1 MTGRR
6 TVLAAMSILLAAP
19 RLQAQV
25 QRAPRKLGYLHPR
38 TIAPN
43 HPTLTILRA
52 QWQESWAMLKA
63 TPCCYAP
70 PATT

>member
-1 MTGRR
+1 
-6 TVLAAMSILLAAP
+6 MSILLAAP

-52 QWQESWAMLKA
+52 QWQEAGL
-63 TPCCYAP
+63 C
-70 PATT
+70 